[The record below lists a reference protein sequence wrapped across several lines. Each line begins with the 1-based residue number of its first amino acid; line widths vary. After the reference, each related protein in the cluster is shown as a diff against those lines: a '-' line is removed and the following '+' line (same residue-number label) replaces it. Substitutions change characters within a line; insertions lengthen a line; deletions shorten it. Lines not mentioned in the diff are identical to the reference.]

1 MNNQIIKNIH
11 VLDIKQTHRVNVQW
25 SKSHQVHHIW
35 FIVYNVQT
43 AQKAFHLFNLM
54 ERWSLAADYD
64 TNATVMVTVYGLD
77 DSSKVVISNS
87 IAIFPNSKQ
96 IQDLTLHTHVE
107 RKSVLNPETALQE
120 IPPENLPVDVNQ
132 EIHQDTQQPYTVFK
146 ITQKSLS
153 SKHPESYIQII
164 KSNTTDY
171 QQRDVQLLLDLAEK
185 YRLRRTKNRH
195 HSKSL
200 PIPCLY
206 RDKPSNHEKIIEAKA
221 TGVMS
226 KYIKDKNGDQA
237 SSINKKINGLH
248 FSASASKVTKQP
260 LEISFFGD
268 YRITIPP
275 QSILPGHNLYFA
287 DFYCK
292 KIRSPHYVT
301 LVLTVPGSV
310 EDVYC
315 CNRLVKLDLKNNKFM
330 YYDRRHG
337 YRTTKAMH
345 IEVLYTEDIDL
356 SIWRQIPNFQEF
368 VLPKENVRGRGR
380 SRIEGLPKYTA
391 CETCNLPLP

>member
-1 MNNQIIKNIH
+1 
-11 VLDIKQTHRVNVQW
+11 
-25 SKSHQVHHIW
+25 
-35 FIVYNVQT
+35 
-43 AQKAFHLFNLM
+43 
-54 ERWSLAADYD
+54 
-64 TNATVMVTVYGLD
+64 MVTVYGLD
-77 DSSKVVISNS
+77 DSSKVIISNT
-87 IAIFPNSKQ
+87 ITIFPNSQQ
-96 IQDLTLHTHVE
+96 IQDLKLHPHVE
-107 RKSVLNPETALQE
+107 RKSLFNPETALQE
-120 IPPENLPVDVNQ
+120 IPPENLSVDVNQ
-132 EIHQDTQQPYTVFK
+132 EIHQDTQQPYTIFK

-153 SKHPESYIQII
+153 ARHPESYIQIL
-164 KSNTTDY
+164 KSNTTGKTGTTFTEHVFVSSTNNNEILCPLNLPSRHECTFKIFKVSKTGSKYSVLGATDKTTFIIHY
-171 QQRDVQLLLDLAEK
+171 QQKDVQLLLDLAEK
-185 YRLRRTKNRH
+185 YRVRRMQNRRQ
-195 HSKSL
+195 SKSL

-206 RDKPSNHEKIIEAKA
+206 RDKPSNHEKIIEAKK

-292 KIRSPHYVT
+292 KFRGPHYVT
-301 LVLTVPGSV
+301 LVLSVPGSV

-315 CNRLVKLDLKNNKFM
+315 HNRLVKLDLRNNKFM

-391 CETCNLPLP
+391 CETCNLPFLQLANSS